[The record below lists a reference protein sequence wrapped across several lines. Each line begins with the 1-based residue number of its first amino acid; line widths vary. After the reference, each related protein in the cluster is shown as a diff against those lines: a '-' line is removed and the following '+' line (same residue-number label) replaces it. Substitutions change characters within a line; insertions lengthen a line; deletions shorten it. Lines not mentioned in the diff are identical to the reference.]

1 MHKLLTSNLAKIKL
15 IIMAQKLAKVIEVRS
30 ASIIEGGKINPA
42 EALKMLEVGL
52 DNLSPTGV
60 SYDLLDQLF
69 PLKETIGIKV
79 NTLVG
84 KIMST
89 SPEMAYS
96 LAEILHRQGHKKKN
110 IIIWDRREDELSRAG
125 YKITTRGSDYL
136 CFATDTRGV
145 GFARELFSY
154 KTVGSLISRI
164 QTELT
169 DSVVN
174 FPILKDHSLAG
185 LSGCLK
191 NYFGVIHN
199 PNKYHEN
206 NCDPYQADLYSMNII
221 KGKQKLAVFD
231 AVRVQ
236 FNGGPGYV
244 PRWATDYKA
253 VLLATDAVALDRV
266 ALEIIDRLR
275 TQNGLAK
282 LKDSGREAISINTS
296 GNAGLGCA
304 ELDKIEWI
312 VTEV

>member
-1 MHKLLTSNLAKIKL
+1 MTSNLGKTKL
-15 IIMAQKLAKVIEVRS
+15 ITVAQKSAKVIEVR
-30 ASIIEGGKINPA
+30 AANIIKGGKINPA
-42 EALKMLEVGL
+42 EAVKMLEVGL

-60 SYDLLDQLF
+60 SYDLLEQLF
-69 PLKETIGIKV
+69 PSKETIGIKV

-89 SPEMAYS
+89 SPTMAYS
-96 LAEILHRQGHKKKN
+96 LAEVLHRQGHKKKN

-125 YKITTRGSDYL
+125 YKITTSGSNYL
-136 CFATDTRGV
+136 CFATDTKGV
-145 GFARELFSY
+145 GFARTLYSH

-164 QTELT
+164 QVELT
-169 DSVVN
+169 DSVIN

-206 NCDPYQADLYSMNII
+206 NCDPYQADLYSMEVI

-231 AVRVQ
+231 AIWVQ

-244 PRWATDYKA
+244 PRWATDYKSI
-253 VLLATDAVALDRV
+253 LLATDAVALDRV
-266 ALEIIDRLR
+266 AIEIIDRLR

-282 LKDSGREAISINTS
+282 LKDSGREALSINTA